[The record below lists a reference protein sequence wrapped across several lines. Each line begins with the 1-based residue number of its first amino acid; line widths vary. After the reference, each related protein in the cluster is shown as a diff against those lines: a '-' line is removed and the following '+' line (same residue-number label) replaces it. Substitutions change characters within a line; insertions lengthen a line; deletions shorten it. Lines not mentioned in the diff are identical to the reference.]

1 MIDATITQFVFV
13 RQVFVLRKRATHAV
27 PRPGVRF
34 YIISLSSTTIVYK
47 GQLTSEQVWTYFLDL
62 KVSWRR
68 PAARRV
74 RSRR

>member
-1 MIDATITQFVFV
+1 M
-13 RQVFVLRKRATHAV
+13 LRKRATHAV

-62 KVSWRR
+62 KVSPRLRGGHLPGLVSGAGRNRR
-68 PAARRV
+68 RG
-74 RSRR
+74 